1 MSLPQFLAIL
11 KARKWLFLAMMATIV
26 LTTLAVSLVLPSRYT
41 ANAAVV
47 VDVKSPDPIAG
58 VVLQGVM
65 LPSYMATQTS
75 IIDSERVALRVVRAA
90 NMASNLTAREQWVQ
104 ETGGVGDIN
113 AWLAEQLRKNLEVKP
128 ARESNVINISYT
140 AQDPNAAA
148 ALTNAFV
155 QAYIETTVDLRVEP
169 AKQYMALFEGQ
180 TQQLRERLERA
191 QSALSAYQQEKGIIA
206 TDERLDVETQRLNE
220 LSSQAVALQS
230 MADDAASRR
239 ESASANS
246 MEVLSNPVVSSLKAE
261 AARAEARLKELS
273 ARLDTAH
280 PQVAEAQA
288 SLNELR
294 IKIDAETAR
303 VTNSLGINSSVNKYR
318 LGQVKAAIERQR
330 QVVAQLKQR
339 RDDASVLIRD
349 VENAQRAY
357 DSMQARLQQTSLES
371 QTNQGNVSVLKS
383 ATVPYKASSPRVF
396 LNVLVATVLGLFFS
410 LGVTLASELLNRKVR
425 TEDDVPAVLDLPLL
439 VSMPALSL
447 GNQPA
452 SSAKLLS
459 FSGKET
465 PQLNAPRQA

>member
-1 MSLPQFLAIL
+1 MSLNQFIAIL
-11 KARKWLFLAMMATIV
+11 KARKWLFLALMSTIV
-26 LTTLAVSLVLPSRYT
+26 LTTLAVSLLIPKRYT
-41 ANAAVV
+41 ATAAVV

-65 LPSYMATQTS
+65 LPSYMATQSS
-75 IIDSERVALRVVRAA
+75 IIDSERVALRVIRRT
-90 NMASNLTAREQWVQ
+90 NMGENPAVREQWAQ
-104 ETGGVGDIN
+104 ETGGVGDMN

-128 ARESNVINISYT
+128 ARESNVINISYS
-140 AQDPNAAA
+140 AQDANAAA
-148 ALTNAFV
+148 VLTNAFV
-155 QAYIETTVDLRVEP
+155 QSYIETTVDLRVEP

-180 TQQLRERLERA
+180 TKQLRDRLEQA

-206 TDERLDVETQRLNE
+206 TDERLDVESQRLND
-220 LSSQAVALQS
+220 LSSQVVALQS

-246 MEVLSNPVVSSLKAE
+246 AEVLNNPVIASLKAE

-273 ARLDTAH
+273 ARLSSAH

-294 IKIDAETAR
+294 IRIDAETAR
-303 VTNSLGINSSVNKYR
+303 VTSSLGINSSVNKYR
-318 LGQVKAAIERQR
+318 LAQVKAAMERQR
-330 QVVAQLKQR
+330 QTVAQLKQR
-339 RDDASVLIRD
+339 RDDAAVLIRD

-357 DSMQARLQQTSLES
+357 DAMQARLQQTSLES
-371 QTNQGNVSVLKS
+371 QTNQGNVSVLKM
-383 ATVPYKASSPRVF
+383 ATVPYKPSSPRLL
-396 LNVLVATVLGLFFS
+396 LNLLVATVLGLFFA

-439 VSMPALSL
+439 TSMPALSL
-447 GNQPA
+447 GQE
-452 SSAKLLS
+452 STQSAKLLQ
-459 FSGKET
+459 FSGKDT